1 MKLLHL
7 STNDIAGG
15 AALVAYR
22 LHTGLRRRGLDSEL
36 LVVKAESGDPSVRT
50 LDGGGSLLARLRR
63 QLRLRQIRRDFA
75 AYRRTRGPGHE
86 QFSDDRSRYGA
97 AVARAVPPADIV
109 TLHWVAGM
117 LDYRAFFGALP
128 PAIPV
133 VWLLSDMNPF
143 TGGCH
148 YDERCGRWASGCGA
162 CPQLGSA
169 DPADLSRQ
177 IWRRKEAA
185 FGQLGDRRLHVVAN
199 NEWMAAQ
206 ARRSPLLGRFP
217 LSVIPN
223 GLNSDTFAPR
233 DRAFAREVLGIPQDA
248 RVVLFVAMA
257 TTNHRKGFS
266 LLVQAL
272 GAMRDEVPGLFLV
285 SLGRARTMPEVQVP
299 HLALGEIKQERLLS
313 LIYSAAD
320 LFAIPSLQ
328 DNQPNTVLEALACA
342 VPVVGFDAG
351 GIAEMVRPGVT
362 GELVPVGDVPALRG
376 AIAALLLDEGRRRA
390 LGAGA
395 RETVLREYRQ
405 EQQVERFCQ
414 LYRALH
420 ARAPGSLAPP
430 AGAAG

>member
-1 MKLLHL
+1 
-7 STNDIAGG
+7 
-15 AALVAYR
+15 
-22 LHTGLRRRGLDSEL
+22 
-36 LVVKAESGDPSVRT
+36 
-50 LDGGGSLLARLRR
+50 
-63 QLRLRQIRRDFA
+63 
-75 AYRRTRGPGHE
+75 
-86 QFSDDRSRYGA
+86 
-97 AVARAVPPADIV
+97 
-109 TLHWVAGM
+109 
-117 LDYRAFFGALP
+117 
-128 PAIPV
+128 
-133 VWLLSDMNPF
+133 MNPF

-177 IWRRKEAA
+177 IWWRKEAA

-233 DRAFAREVLGIPQDA
+233 DRAFARDVLGIPQDA

-272 GAMRDEVPGLFLV
+272 GAMRDEVPGLFLL

-328 DNQPNTVLEALACA
+328 DNQPNTVLEALACG

-351 GIAEMVRPGVT
+351 GIGEMVRPGLT
-362 GELVPVGDVPALRG
+362 GELVPVGDVSALRE
-376 AIAALLLDEGRRRA
+376 ATAALLLDDGRRRA

-395 RETVLREYRQ
+395 RETALREYRQ
-405 EQQVERFCQ
+405 EQQVERYCQ
-414 LYRALH
+414 LYDELH
-420 ARAPGSLAPP
+420 ARAPGFLAPP